1 MAASKPEK
9 ITLHTY
15 NVGFGDCFLLTF
27 HYPGGKDRN
36 ILIDFGSTAAPEHCG
51 KERARTLMVEIA
63 KDIERR
69 CGKAGLTAVVA
80 THRHRD
86 HISGFA
92 TSAGGKSSGD
102 IIRSLAPRV
111 VIQPWTEDPQAPETA
126 LSPKQD
132 PGRARAFLS
141 SLQSMH
147 AAADMIVAA
156 SKRTWFG
163 RETRDRLAF
172 LGEDNLAN
180 ESAVRN
186 LMTMSSSTKYVY
198 FESKSGLER
207 LLPGV
212 KVHVLGPPT
221 LRQSDTIRSQR
232 SRDAGEFWHFHHF
245 WAFQAQAASR
255 ERQGKA
261 LFPHAKR
268 ISPDHA
274 PVEMRWFRD
283 RVRAI
288 RGEQLLS
295 IVRML
300 DKAMNNTSV
309 ILLFEAGGKRLLFPG
324 DAQIE
329 NWAFALK
336 KLEEQGRLDLLS
348 QVDLYKVGHHGSLNA
363 TPKSL
368 WEIFAKKG
376 AASKPGRLT
385 TVMSTRPGKHGS
397 ERSGTEVPR
406 KKLVTALTEGSNLF
420 STAAMRVRDG
430 LCHKIE
436 IPL

>member
-1 MAASKPEK
+1 MASKPEK
-9 ITLHTY
+9 LTLYTY
-15 NVGFGDCFLLTF
+15 NVGFGDCFLLSF
-27 HYPGGKDRN
+27 HYPDGVDRN
-36 ILIDFGSTAAPEHCG
+36 ILIDFGSTAAPEHLS
-51 KERARTLMVEIA
+51 KERARTLMADVA
-63 KDIERR
+63 KDIAER
-69 CGKAGLTAVVA
+69 CGSSGLTAVVA

-92 TSAGGKSSGD
+92 TSTNGKGPGD
-102 IIRSLAPRV
+102 IIRALSPRV
-111 VIQPWTEDPQAPETA
+111 VIQPWTEDPEAPVGA

-132 PGRARAFLS
+132 PGQARAFMA

-147 AAADMIVAA
+147 QTAGMVALAATRSWIG
-156 SKRTWFG
+156 K
-163 RETRDRLAF
+163 ETRERLSF

-186 LMTMSSSTKYVY
+186 LMTMGKSQKYVY
-198 FESKSGLER
+198 FQSRSGLER

-221 LRQSDTIRSQR
+221 LRQSESIRSQR
-232 SRDAGEFWHFHHF
+232 SRDADEFWHFHNF
-245 WAFQAQAASR
+245 WAFQAQAATH
-255 ERQGKA
+255 EGKGKV
-261 LFPHAKR
+261 LFPGVKR
-268 ISPDHA
+268 ISPDQA

-288 RGEQLLS
+288 RGEQLLG
-295 IVRML
+295 IVRTL

-329 NWAFALK
+329 NWAFALQS
-336 KLEEQGRLDLLS
+336 LEQQGQIDLLS
-348 QVDLYKVGHHGSLNA
+348 EVDLYKVGHHGSLNA

-368 WEIFAKKG
+368 WEKFSKKG
-376 AASKPGRLT
+376 GASKPERLT

-406 KKLVTALTEGSNLF
+406 KKLVEELQEKSALF
-420 STAAMRVRDG
+420 STTQMRVKDG

-436 IPL
+436 MLL